1 MEGAMVASLA
11 GMFASVWHCICG
23 ATNDRN
29 ARVCHN
35 CQWPIEKAAI
45 GIGLQ
50 PVTTPKLD
58 NKD

>member
-1 MEGAMVASLA
+1 MVASLA